1 MEPNSKSGSENASTA
16 LGDSSLE
23 PGPLDFSVEKPTS
36 PLSSPAVGTAPL
48 PDPEVVKTGA
58 EFGMTRFCEQSFI
71 NPDSARQGSQ
81 ALLRAFDDSGLWLA
95 SLVQP
100 VHLVAEL
107 RQQCSL
113 LTRVV
118 VTQWTR
124 QGETHKLVRLAEALL
139 EAQPPVLSHEA
150 GQIMAL
156 MASLLGVLRPGQ
168 APRWLESSRPL
179 LRDSVDPHLLKEAA
193 QWVSVGQLLASVP
206 QEDRH
211 FWNRRLREPEDDW
224 EWDSHEALEALQRLI
239 PLLPEQ
245 HETLPLFQAVIPRC
259 WWALWR
265 SQQAVPVP
273 VSSPPTVVGT
283 RSLSTFGLGLV
294 SGVGCMMLAGWWV
307 LYKLPLPEW
316 VYFAESQQA
325 VAEIANKPAPLPV
338 GSSPPVFSFH
348 AVEPQVKPVE
358 PPADDLA
365 VKEGTPVKIASVK
378 RPEAPASS
386 TTVPVVL
393 SSAMQ
398 SRLAVAAKIASAMP
412 DLSRLHSLVKSGSLR
427 EAIPHVQGRTMVASQ
442 GSRQHR
448 ALLRWLMLDPPLD
461 PEVRELVGKT
471 AVRTLDSKEMYETLR
486 LCLHVDSPN
495 LPQAR
500 ECASLLLALRAEG
513 LNETER
519 QMLTAASLEKQ

>member
-1 MEPNSKSGSENASTA
+1 MESNSKSSPENASTA
-16 LGDSSLE
+16 LGDLSLE
-23 PGPLDFSVEKPTS
+23 PGALDFAVEKPTGS
-36 PLSSPAVGTAPL
+36 PFSPPPGNTSL

-100 VHLVAEL
+100 AHLVAEL
-107 RQQCSL
+107 RQQCCL

-239 PLLPEQ
+239 PLLPAQ

-265 SQQAVPVP
+265 SQQTVTVP
-273 VSSPPTVVGT
+273 VSAPQKVVGA

-294 SGVGCMMLAGWWV
+294 SGVGCMMLAGWWI
-307 LYKLPLPEW
+307 LYRLPLPEW

-325 VAEIANKPAPLPV
+325 VAEISTKPALPPAV
-338 GSSPPVFSFH
+338 SSPPVFSFH
-348 AVEPQVKPVE
+348 AVEPQVKPLITSSE
-358 PPADDLA
+358 EA
-365 VKEGTPVKIASVK
+365 VGKESNPVKIASVK
-378 RPEAPASS
+378 RPEAPATS
-386 TTVPVVL
+386 TIVHKAM

-427 EAIPHVQGRTMVASQ
+427 EATPHVQGRTMVASQ

-448 ALLRWLMLDPPLD
+448 ALLRWLMLDPPLNS
-461 PEVRELVGKT
+461 EVRELVGKT

-486 LCLHVDSPN
+486 LCLHEDSPN
-495 LPQAR
+495 LLEAR

-519 QMLTAASLEKQ
+519 QMLTAASLEK